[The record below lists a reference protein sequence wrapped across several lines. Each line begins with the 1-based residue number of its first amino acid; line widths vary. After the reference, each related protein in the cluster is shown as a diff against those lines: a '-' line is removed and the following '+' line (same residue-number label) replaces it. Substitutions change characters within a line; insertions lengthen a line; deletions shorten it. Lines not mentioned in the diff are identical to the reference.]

1 MSVNRNGS
9 NLLNPIATLQT
20 GKANVTEIFSF
31 TDTNRRWLGT
41 SQTGNGIFN
50 LITNTGSVTLYIYN
64 TDKTLNQEF
73 TVSTTTVTLT
83 FNQGWH
89 RVEAQASQTL
99 EMSMTKIPA
108 KITATGGETALQ
120 TITGTG
126 NYGVGTGTAT
136 GGTAGYVAGQK
147 AYVIVAGASGGGG
160 GGAFCNGQVRVG
172 GSGGLGG
179 VSYNASPISLSGN
192 YSLTVGAAGTGG
204 AGSPYSTAGDGN
216 AGGATNAFTY
226 TSNGGNGGQGDKSSC
241 GPSSGG
247 AAGNAGTPSTGWEG
261 ANDSGIFKPQ
271 GASKIGVTAG
281 LGAFQPG
288 YGGQSGLNGSAG
300 RVIVLRYTE

>member
-20 GKANVTEIFSF
+20 GKANVTEIF
-31 TDTNRRWLGT
+31 TIADTNRFWLGT

-50 LITNTGSVTLYIYN
+50 LITNTSSLTLFIYN
-64 TDKTLNQEF
+64 TDNTLNQEF
-73 TVSTTTVTLT
+73 NVNTTVSTLT
-83 FNQGWH
+83 FNSKWG
-89 RVEAQASQTL
+89 RIEAKADGAC
-99 EMSMTKIPA
+99 EFSMTKIPA
-108 KITATGGETALQ
+108 KITAAGGVMALQ

-147 AYVIVAGASGGGG
+147 AYVIVAAGSGGGG
-160 GGAFCNGQVRVG
+160 GGAFCNGQVRGAGAG
-172 GSGGLGG
+172 GRGG
-179 VSYNASPISLSGN
+179 VSYNTSPISLSGT
-192 YSLTVGAAGTGG
+192 YSITVGAAGNGG

-216 AGGATNAFTY
+216 AGGASNAFTY
-226 TSNGGNGGQGDKSSC
+226 TSNGGNGGQGDKSAC

-247 AAGNAGTPSTGWEG
+247 AAGNAGTPSTGWDS

-271 GASKIGVTAG
+271 TASKIGVAAG
-281 LGAFQPG
+281 VGAYTPG
-288 YGGQSGLNGSAG
+288 ADREGGTGSAG

>member
-1 MSVNRNGS
+1 MSVNKNGS

-20 GKANVTEIFSF
+20 GKANITEIFSF
-31 TDTNRRWLGT
+31 TSTDRMWLGT

-50 LITNTGSVTLYIYN
+50 LVTNTGGVTLFIYN

-73 TVSTTTVTLT
+73 EVSTTTATLT

-89 RVEAQASQTL
+89 RIEAKPSQTL

-108 KITATGGETALQ
+108 KITAAGGVTALQ

-126 NYGVGTGTAT
+126 NYGEGTGNAT

-147 AYVIVAGASGGGG
+147 AYVIVAGGSGGGG
-160 GGAFCNGQVRVG
+160 GGAFCNGQVRTG
-172 GSGGLGG
+172 GSGGRGG
-179 VSYNASPISLSGN
+179 VSYNTSPLSLSGN
-192 YSLTVGAAGTGG
+192 YSITIGAAGNGG

-226 TSNGGNGGQGDKSSC
+226 TSNGGNGGQGDKSAC
-241 GPSSGG
+241 G
-247 AAGNAGTPSTGWEG
+247 AASGQAPGNAGTPSTGWDN
-261 ANDSGIFKPQ
+261 ANDGGIFKPQ
-271 GASKIGVTAG
+271 TASKIGVSAG
-281 LGAFQPG
+281 AGAYTPG
-288 YGGQSGLNGSAG
+288 ADREGGVGSAG